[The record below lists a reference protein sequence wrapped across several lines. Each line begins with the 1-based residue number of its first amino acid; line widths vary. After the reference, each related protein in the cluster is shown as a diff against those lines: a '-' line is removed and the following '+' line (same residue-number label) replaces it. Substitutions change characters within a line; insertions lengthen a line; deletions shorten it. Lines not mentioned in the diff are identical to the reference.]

1 MSVLPVRWVWK
12 TGSPTGVLPR
22 GAARGGSQQSPGD
35 GAPLRN
41 SPLPLRQPASSTPE
55 LTEAVRASGEGEAA
69 PAKFSG
75 TVMSQSLCLRPGI
88 PPEMV
93 RGKPTCWAVS
103 SSSAMPAR
111 QRSYLG
117 LAGRRLCIWRSKGLL
132 PLHLLTSWNHGRS
145 QPKPLFHGNSSNTR
159 YSVKDT
165 SLNAIKELMRKRE
178 LFPRRRDSAV
188 LDRKGNLNGT
198 KHFCQL
204 REASRGLT

>member
-12 TGSPTGVLPR
+12 TGSPTRFCPGVLPV
-22 GAARGGSQQSPGD
+22 GALSSPQETGLPWGTRLSHSGS
-35 GAPLRN
+35 
-41 SPLPLRQPASSTPE
+41 PASSTPE

-93 RGKPTCWAVS
+93 RGKHTCWAVS

-188 LDRKGNLNGT
+188 LEGKGNLNGT
-198 KHFCQL
+198 KHFRQL